1 MKVGG
6 ATVSDITVA
15 WVTHRSGDGS
25 IDDRHGVRKTIPRN
39 FPLTLWHPSG
49 MRVVITTW
57 TGGVVALL
65 LNHRLM
71 SGNPPGSG
79 RGGFLAPRRGARN

>member
-1 MKVGG
+1 MGRGRVEGVVVG
-6 ATVSDITVA
+6 
-15 WVTHRSGDGS
+15 SGRCRISLRDA
-25 IDDRHGVRKTIPRN
+25 GVM
-39 FPLTLWHPSG
+39 WG
-49 MRVVITTW
+49 Y

-79 RGGFLAPRRGARN
+79 RGRIFIPDGMAAISAGLSGSDTPGIR

>member
-1 MKVGG
+1 MGKRRGG
-6 ATVSDITVA
+6 VAEGARDSATPAGSQRWFAI
-15 WVTHRSGDGS
+15 DGLRMCDAMAS
-25 IDDRHGVRKTIPRN
+25 LLDAGVMRHY
-39 FPLTLWHPSG
+39 
-49 MRVVITTW
+49 

-79 RGGFLAPRRGARN
+79 RGEIPVSLS